1 MTFMLSEDKALR
13 ELLQGLKVQD
23 QKADGSPAGERPVGV
38 WFGQPDQEIRAQ
50 TYPYITINLL
60 DVQRDVSREMRG
72 KTNVAYLVPPN
83 LADDKDFQRDIPIPV
98 DLEYQITVYSRHP
111 RQDRELMSDI
121 LFSRLPFR
129 FGTLDLDD
137 GTTRRLDVLDVTKR
151 DFVEQ
156 GKRLFLN
163 AITVRVSSEMVQRT
177 YKELYKVLEVHGD
190 PVSPVRSRTFT
201 SPGTYLIT
209 ADDLDPQGN
218 T

>member
-13 ELLQGLKVQD
+13 ELLQGLTVQD
-23 QKADGSPAGERPVGV
+23 QKADGSVTGSRPVGV

-60 DVQRDVSREMRG
+60 DIQRDMTREMRG
-72 KTNVAYLVPPN
+72 KTNKDYLRPV
-83 LADDKDFQRDIPIPV
+83 DVDEEKDFEVDIPIPV

-111 RQDRELMSDI
+111 RQDRELMAEI

-137 GTTRRLDVLDVTKR
+137 NTVRRLDVLDVTKR

-163 AITVRVSSEMVQRT
+163 AITVRVSSEMVQRRI
-177 YKELYKVLEVHGD
+177 KELYKVLKIYGD
-190 PVSPVRSRTFT
+190 APSAEGYE

-209 ADDLDPQGN
+209 AD
-218 T
+218 

>member
-13 ELLQGLKVQD
+13 ELLQGLTVQD
-23 QKADGSPAGERPVGV
+23 QKADGSVTGSRPVGV

-60 DVQRDVSREMRG
+60 DIQRDMTREMRG
-72 KTNVAYLVPPN
+72 KTNKEYLRPV
-83 LADDKDFQRDIPIPV
+83 DVDEEKDFEVDIPIPV

-111 RQDRELMSDI
+111 RQDRELMAEI

-137 GTTRRLDVLDVTKR
+137 NTVRRLDVLDVTKR

-163 AITVRVSSEMVQRT
+163 AITVRVSSEMVQRRI
-177 YKELYKVLEVHGD
+177 KELYKVLKIYGD
-190 PVSPVRSRTFT
+190 PVSAERAGSFV

-209 ADDLDPQGN
+209 AD
-218 T
+218 